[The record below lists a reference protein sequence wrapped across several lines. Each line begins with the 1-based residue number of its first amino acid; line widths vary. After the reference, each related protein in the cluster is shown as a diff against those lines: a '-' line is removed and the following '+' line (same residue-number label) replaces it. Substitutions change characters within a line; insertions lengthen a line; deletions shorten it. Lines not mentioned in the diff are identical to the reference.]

1 MFFPFYITIHSK
13 QFNSKVAV
21 ARMKKYIRQTWTINS
36 AILNTMNNFI
46 LTPSQSPC
54 PRIYLDG
61 LKSSNIGKVSWLHR
75 TNCGGFRFRRFLC
88 AVISIARPYCLHLY
102 WSAAVTAGWCKS
114 CQKTTPSFSAIAPSK
129 SVNSPP
135 LFQYIF
141 MEITTIFY
149 KTTKFVQKITARFHL
164 NIF

>member
-88 AVISIARPYCLHLY
+88 AVISIARSL
-102 WSAAVTAGWCKS
+102 S
-114 CQKTTPSFSAIAPSK
+114 TPLLECCSNCR
-129 SVNSPP
+129 V
-135 LFQYIF
+135 
-141 MEITTIFY
+141 
-149 KTTKFVQKITARFHL
+149 VQKLPKNHSV
-164 NIF
+164 IFCNCSFQIS

>member
-88 AVISIARPYCLHLY
+88 AVISIARLL
-102 WSAAVTAGWCKS
+102 S
-114 CQKTTPSFSAIAPSK
+114 TPLLECCSNCR
-129 SVNSPP
+129 V
-135 LFQYIF
+135 
-141 MEITTIFY
+141 
-149 KTTKFVQKITARFHL
+149 VQKLPKNHSV
-164 NIF
+164 IFCNCSFQIS